1 MAKAF
6 EGNLLDE
13 LLAGTLTNTEGV
25 HSLAEITITGDKA
38 NQLWNVPDRTIRQQI
53 NMWARTISR
62 KAAIKNRFQRLVDL
76 GSTKVCS
83 ESRYFLYC
91 IL

>member
-53 NMWARTISR
+53 NM
-62 KAAIKNRFQRLVDL
+62 
-76 GSTKVCS
+76 
-83 ESRYFLYC
+83 
-91 IL
+91 